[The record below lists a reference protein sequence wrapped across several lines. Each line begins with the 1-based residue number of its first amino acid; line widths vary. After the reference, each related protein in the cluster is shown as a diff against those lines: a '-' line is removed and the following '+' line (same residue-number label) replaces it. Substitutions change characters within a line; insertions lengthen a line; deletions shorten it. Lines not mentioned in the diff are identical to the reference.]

1 MFVSCQHTTSEGE
14 EERENSEDPMFI
26 SVQDELMELVKEIG
40 VIEEQSPPPATN
52 EPTIPPV
59 TLTTTAIIEEQ

>member
-1 MFVSCQHTTSEGE
+1 
-14 EERENSEDPMFI
+14 MFI

-40 VIEEQSPPPATN
+40 VIEEQSPPPATY

-59 TLTTTAIIEEQ
+59 TLTTSKHHKHDELLET

>member
-1 MFVSCQHTTSEGE
+1 
-14 EERENSEDPMFI
+14 
-26 SVQDELMELVKEIG
+26 VKEIG

-59 TLTTTAIIEEQ
+59 TLTTTAIIEEQLPPPPATYETTVPPVTLTTSKHLKDDEILET